1 MANILIRIA
10 TVQEFEDDNFYE
22 ILNRARLDL
31 ASVEKDTR
39 EIIDSVKSR
48 GDEALFNL
56 TEKFDG
62 AKLNI
67 GTIKATKIEITEA
80 HETIKPAEI
89 KAMNK
94 AAANIKKF
102 QQLQLGRIEFE
113 YEKQEVKLGLI
124 SRSIS
129 SVGVY
134 APGGKTCY
142 PSSVLMSAIPA
153 KVAGVERIILCSPP
167 SFKTRFNP
175 YILVAADIAEVDE
188 IYCVGG
194 AQAIAAMAYGTK
206 TIKPVEKIVGPGN
219 IYVNAAKQI
228 LSNEVAIDLPAG
240 PSEILIIADITAK
253 DEFVAA
259 DMLAQAEHDE
269 NATCILITDSKKIA
283 DEVRKIIDTITENMP
298 EESTVKIALKRR
310 GLIII
315 VNKIEEAIKL
325 SNRIAP
331 EHLTIM
337 TKNSSSLLKKIRNAG
352 AIFLGKYSPVAI
364 GDYSVGTNH
373 VLPTGGYAKT
383 YSGLSV
389 RDFLKTISYVNCSS
403 KGLKKLAETTRT
415 LADIEKLSFHSK
427 SIEVRGI

>member
-1 MANILIRIA
+1 VANILIRIA
-10 TVQEFEDDNFYE
+10 TLQEFEDDNFYE
-22 ILNRARLDL
+22 ILNRGRLDL
-31 ASVEKDTR
+31 VSVEKDTR

-48 GDEALFNL
+48 GDETLFDL

-67 GTIKATKIEITEA
+67 GTIKATKKEITEA
-80 HETIKPAEI
+80 YEIIKPAEI

-94 AAANIKKF
+94 AAANIKRF
-102 QQLQLGRIEFE
+102 QQLQLRRIDFE

-188 IYCVGG
+188 IYCIGG

-253 DEFVAA
+253 AEFVAA

-269 NATCILITDSKKIA
+269 NATCILITDSKKIS

-352 AIFLGKYSPVAI
+352 AIFLGRYSPVAI

-403 KGLKKLAETTRT
+403 KGLKKFAETTRT

-427 SIEVRGI
+427 SIEVRGV

>member
-1 MANILIRIA
+1 MANTLIRIA
-10 TVQEFEDDNFYE
+10 TVQEFEDDNFHE
-22 ILNRARLDL
+22 LLNRAKLDL
-31 ASVEKDTR
+31 VSVEKDTR
-39 EIIDSVKSR
+39 EIIDSVKLR
-48 GDEALFNL
+48 GNEALFEL

-62 AKLNI
+62 AKLNT
-67 GTIKATKIEITEA
+67 GTIKATKKKITEA
-80 HETIKPAEI
+80 YETIKPAEI

-102 QQLQLGRIEFE
+102 QQLQLERIEFE
-113 YEKQEVKLGLI
+113 YKKQEVKIGII

-167 SFKTRFNP
+167 SLKTRFNP

-194 AQAIAAMAYGTK
+194 AQAIAAMVYGTE

-253 DEFVAA
+253 AEFVAT

-283 DEVRKIIDTITENMP
+283 DEVREILDTITENMS
-298 EESTVKIALKRR
+298 EESTVKIALKKR
-310 GLIII
+310 GLIVV
-315 VNKIEEAIKL
+315 VNKIEESIKL

-337 TKNSSSLLKKIRNAG
+337 TKNSYSFLKKIRNAG
-352 AIFLGKYSPVAI
+352 AIFLGRYSPVAI

-389 RDFLKTISYVNCSS
+389 KDFLKTISYINCSS

-427 SIEVRGI
+427 SIEVRGV

>member
-1 MANILIRIA
+1 MAKILVRIA
-10 TVQEFEDDNFYE
+10 TIQEFENDNYFE
-22 ILNRARLDL
+22 LLNRARLDL

-39 EIIDSVKSR
+39 EIIDSVKLR
-48 GDEALFNL
+48 GDEALIEL
-56 TEKFDG
+56 TEKFDST
-62 AKLNI
+62 KLNI
-67 GTIKATKIEITEA
+67 DTIKATKKDITKA
-80 HETIKPAEI
+80 YETINPVEI
-89 KAMNK
+89 KALNK

-102 QQLQLGRIEFE
+102 QQLQLRRIDLE
-113 YEKQEVKLGLI
+113 YEKQDVKLGII

-129 SVGVY
+129 SIGVY

-153 KVAGVERIILCSPP
+153 KVAGVERMILCSPP
-167 SFKTRFNP
+167 SPETRFNS

-194 AQAIAAMAYGTK
+194 AQAIAAMAYGTD

-240 PSEILIIADITAK
+240 PSEILIIADNTAK
-253 DEFVAA
+253 AEFAAA
-259 DMLAQAEHDE
+259 DILAQAEHDE

-283 DEVRKIIDTITENMP
+283 DEVRKIIDTITENMS
-298 EESTVKIALKRR
+298 EESTIKIALRKR
-310 GLIII
+310 GLIVV
-315 VNKIEEAIKL
+315 VNKMEEAIKL

-337 TKNSSSLLKKIRNAG
+337 TKNSSSYMKKITNAG
-352 AIFLGKYSPVAI
+352 AIFLGRYSPVAI

-403 KGLKKLAETTRT
+403 KGLKKLAKTTKT

-427 SIEVRGI
+427 SIEVRGA

>member
-10 TVQEFEDDNFYE
+10 SVQKFEDDNFYE

-31 ASVEKDTR
+31 ASVEKETR

-48 GDEALFNL
+48 GDEALFDL
-56 TEKFDG
+56 TEKFDS

-67 GTIKATKIEITEA
+67 GTIKATKKGITEA
-80 HETIKPAEI
+80 YEIIKPAEI

-94 AAANIKKF
+94 AAANIKRF

-175 YILVAADIAEVDE
+175 HILVAADIAEVDE

-253 DEFVAA
+253 AEFVAA

-315 VNKIEEAIKL
+315 VSKMDEAINL

-337 TKNSSSLLKKIRNAG
+337 TKNNSSLLKKIRNAG

-389 RDFLKTISYVNCSS
+389 RDFLKTISYVKCSR
-403 KGLKKLAETTRT
+403 KGLKKLAETTII

-427 SIEVRGI
+427 SIDVRGI

>member
-1 MANILIRIA
+1 VANTLIRIA
-10 TVQEFEDDNFYE
+10 TVQEFEDDNFHE
-22 ILNRARLDL
+22 LLNRAKLDL
-31 ASVEKDTR
+31 VSVEKDTR
-39 EIIDSVKSR
+39 EIIDSVKLR
-48 GDEALFNL
+48 GNEALFEL

-62 AKLNI
+62 AKLNT
-67 GTIKATKIEITEA
+67 GTIKATKKKITEA
-80 HETIKPAEI
+80 YETIKPAEI

-102 QQLQLGRIEFE
+102 QQLQLERIEFE
-113 YEKQEVKLGLI
+113 YKKQEVKIGII

-167 SFKTRFNP
+167 SLKTRFNP

-194 AQAIAAMAYGTK
+194 AQAIAAMVYGTE

-253 DEFVAA
+253 AEFVAT

-283 DEVRKIIDTITENMP
+283 DEVREILDTITENMS
-298 EESTVKIALKRR
+298 EESTVKIALKKR
-310 GLIII
+310 GLIVV
-315 VNKIEEAIKL
+315 VNKIEESIKL

-337 TKNSSSLLKKIRNAG
+337 TKNSYSFLKKIRNAG
-352 AIFLGKYSPVAI
+352 AIFLGRYSPVAI

-389 RDFLKTISYVNCSS
+389 KDFLKTISYINCSS

-427 SIEVRGI
+427 SIEVRGV

>member
-1 MANILIRIA
+1 VANILIRIA
-10 TVQEFEDDNFYE
+10 SVQKFEDDNFYE

-31 ASVEKDTR
+31 ASVEKETR

-48 GDEALFNL
+48 GDEALFDL
-56 TEKFDG
+56 TEKFDS

-67 GTIKATKIEITEA
+67 GTIKATKKGITEA
-80 HETIKPAEI
+80 YEIIKPAEI

-94 AAANIKKF
+94 AAANIKRF

-175 YILVAADIAEVDE
+175 HILVAADIAEVDE

-253 DEFVAA
+253 AEFVAA

-315 VNKIEEAIKL
+315 VSKMDEAINL

-337 TKNSSSLLKKIRNAG
+337 TKNNSSLLKKIRNAG

-389 RDFLKTISYVNCSS
+389 RDFLKTISYVKCSR
-403 KGLKKLAETTRT
+403 KGLKKLAETTII

-427 SIEVRGI
+427 SIDVRGI

>member
-1 MANILIRIA
+1 MIRIA
-10 TVQEFEDDNFYE
+10 SVQKFEDDNFYE

-31 ASVEKDTR
+31 VSVEKETR

-48 GDEALFNL
+48 GDEALFDL
-56 TEKFDG
+56 TEKFDS

-67 GTIKATKIEITEA
+67 GTIKATKKGITEA
-80 HETIKPAEI
+80 YEIIKPAEI

-94 AAANIKKF
+94 AAANIKRF

-175 YILVAADIAEVDE
+175 HILVAADIAEVDE

-253 DEFVAA
+253 AEFVAA

-315 VNKIEEAIKL
+315 VSKMDEAINL

-337 TKNSSSLLKKIRNAG
+337 TKNNSSLLKKIRNAG

-389 RDFLKTISYVNCSS
+389 RDFLKTISYVKCSR
-403 KGLKKLAETTRT
+403 KGLKKLAETTII

-427 SIEVRGI
+427 SIDVRGI

>member
-10 TVQEFEDDNFYE
+10 SVQKFEDDNFYE

-31 ASVEKDTR
+31 ASVEKETR

-48 GDEALFNL
+48 GDEALFDL
-56 TEKFDG
+56 TEKFDS

-67 GTIKATKIEITEA
+67 GTIKATKKEITEA
-80 HETIKPAEI
+80 YEIIKPAEI

-94 AAANIKKF
+94 AAANIKRF

-124 SRSIS
+124 SRLIS

-167 SFKTRFNP
+167 SLKTRFNP
-175 YILVAADIAEVDE
+175 HILVAADIAEVDE

-253 DEFVAA
+253 AEFVAA

-315 VNKIEEAIKL
+315 VSKMDEAINL

-337 TKNSSSLLKKIRNAG
+337 TKNNSSLLKKIRNAG

-389 RDFLKTISYVNCSS
+389 RDFLKTICYVKCSR
-403 KGLKKLAETTRT
+403 KGLKKLAETTII

-427 SIEVRGI
+427 SIDVRGI

>member
-1 MANILIRIA
+1 MIRIA

-22 ILNRARLDL
+22 LLNRARLDL
-31 ASVEKDTR
+31 VSVEKDTR
-39 EIIDSVKSR
+39 EIIDSVKLR
-48 GDEALFNL
+48 GNEALFEL

-62 AKLNI
+62 VKLNN
-67 GTIKATKIEITEA
+67 GTIKATKKEITEA
-80 HETIKPAEI
+80 YETIKPAEI
-89 KAMNK
+89 KAMKK

-102 QQLQLGRIEFE
+102 QQLQLERIEFE
-113 YEKQEVKLGLI
+113 YKKQDIKLGVI

-153 KVAGVERIILCSPP
+153 KVACVERTILCSPP
-167 SFKTRFNP
+167 STKTRFNP

-188 IYCVGG
+188 IYCIGG
-194 AQAIAAMAYGTK
+194 AQAIAAMAYGTG
-206 TIKPVEKIVGPGN
+206 TIEPVEKIVGPGN
-219 IYVNAAKQI
+219 IYVNSAKQI

-253 DEFVAA
+253 AEFVAA

-283 DEVRKIIDTITENMP
+283 DEVRKILDTITENMP
-298 EESTVKIALKRR
+298 EESTVKIALKKR
-310 GLIII
+310 GLIVV
-315 VNKIEEAIKL
+315 VNKMEEAIKL

-331 EHLTIM
+331 EHLTLM
-337 TKNSSSLLKKIRNAG
+337 VKNSSALLKKIRNAG
-352 AIFLGKYSPVAI
+352 AIFLGRFSPVAI

-403 KGLKKLAETTRT
+403 KGLKKLAETTRI

-427 SIEVRGI
+427 SIEVRGV

>member
-1 MANILIRIA
+1 MIRIA

-67 GTIKATKIEITEA
+67 GTIKATKKEITEA
-80 HETIKPAEI
+80 YETIKPAEI

-102 QQLQLGRIEFE
+102 QQLQLRRIEFE
-113 YEKQEVKLGLI
+113 YKKQEVKLGII

-167 SFKTRFNP
+167 SLKTRFNP

-194 AQAIAAMAYGTK
+194 AQAIAAMAYGTE

-253 DEFVAA
+253 TEFVAT
-259 DMLAQAEHDE
+259 DLLAQAEHDE

-283 DEVRKIIDTITENMP
+283 DEVRKLIDTITENMS
-298 EESTVKIALKRR
+298 EECTVKIALKKR
-310 GLIII
+310 GLIVV

-325 SNRIAP
+325 SNQIAP
-331 EHLTIM
+331 EHLTI
-337 TKNSSSLLKKIRNAG
+337 
-352 AIFLGKYSPVAI
+352 
-364 GDYSVGTNH
+364 
-373 VLPTGGYAKT
+373 
-383 YSGLSV
+383 
-389 RDFLKTISYVNCSS
+389 
-403 KGLKKLAETTRT
+403 
-415 LADIEKLSFHSK
+415 
-427 SIEVRGI
+427 

>member
-1 MANILIRIA
+1 VANILIRIA
-10 TVQEFEDDNFYE
+10 TLQEFEDDNFYE
-22 ILNRARLDL
+22 ILNRGRLDL

-48 GDEALFNL
+48 GDEALFDL

-67 GTIKATKIEITEA
+67 GTIKATKKEITEA
-80 HETIKPAEI
+80 YKIIKPAEI

-94 AAANIKKF
+94 AAANIKRF
-102 QQLQLGRIEFE
+102 QQLQLRRIDFE

-153 KVAGVERIILCSPP
+153 NVAGVERIILCSPP

-188 IYCVGG
+188 IYCIGG

-219 IYVNAAKQI
+219 IYINAAKQI

-253 DEFVAA
+253 AEFVAA

-269 NATCILITDSKKIA
+269 NATCILITDSKKIS
-283 DEVRKIIDTITENMP
+283 DEVRKIIDKITENMP

-352 AIFLGKYSPVAI
+352 TIFLGRYSPVAI

-403 KGLKKLAETTRT
+403 EGLKKLAETTIT

-427 SIEVRGI
+427 SIEVRGV

>member
-1 MANILIRIA
+1 VANILIRIA
-10 TVQEFEDDNFYE
+10 SVQKFEDDNFYE

-31 ASVEKDTR
+31 VSVEKETR

-48 GDEALFNL
+48 GDEALFDL
-56 TEKFDG
+56 TEKFDS

-67 GTIKATKIEITEA
+67 GTIKATKKGITEA
-80 HETIKPAEI
+80 YEIIKPAEI

-94 AAANIKKF
+94 AAANIKRF

-175 YILVAADIAEVDE
+175 HILVAADIAEVDE

-253 DEFVAA
+253 AEFVAA

-315 VNKIEEAIKL
+315 VSKMDEAINL

-337 TKNSSSLLKKIRNAG
+337 TKNNSSLLKKIRNAG

-389 RDFLKTISYVNCSS
+389 RDFLKTISYVKCSR
-403 KGLKKLAETTRT
+403 KGLKKLAETTII

-427 SIEVRGI
+427 SIDVRGI

>member
-10 TVQEFEDDNFYE
+10 TVQEFENGNYFQL
-22 ILNRARLDL
+22 LNRARLDL

-39 EIIDSVKSR
+39 EIIESVKSNR
-48 GDEALFNL
+48 DEALLEL

-67 GTIKATKIEITEA
+67 ETIKATKKEITKA
-80 HETIKPAEI
+80 YETIKLEEI
-89 KAMNK
+89 KAISK

-102 QQLQLGRIEFE
+102 QQLQLARIGFE
-113 YEKQEVKLGLI
+113 YRKQDVKLGII
-124 SRSIS
+124 SRAIS

-167 SFKTRFNP
+167 SSKTRFNP
-175 YILVAADIAEVDE
+175 YILVASDIAGVDE
-188 IYCVGG
+188 IYGVGG
-194 AQAIAAMAYGTK
+194 AQAIAAMGYGTD

-228 LSNEVAIDLPAG
+228 MSNEVAIDLPAG
-240 PSEILIIADITAK
+240 PSEILIIADSTANA
-253 DEFVAA
+253 EFVAT
-259 DMLAQAEHDE
+259 DILAQAEHDE

-283 DEVRKIIDTITENMP
+283 DEVKKRIDTITENMP
-298 EESTVKIALKRR
+298 EESTIKIALKKR
-310 GLIII
+310 GVIVLI
-315 VNKIEEAIKL
+315 NKIEEAIKI
-325 SNRIAP
+325 SNYIAP

-337 TKNSSSLLKKIRNAG
+337 TKNSSSVMKKIRNAG
-352 AIFLGKYSPVAI
+352 AIFLGRYSPVAI

-403 KGLKKLAETTRT
+403 KGLKKLAKTTKT

-427 SIEVRGI
+427 SIEVRDT

>member
-1 MANILIRIA
+1 MANTLIRIA
-10 TVQEFEDDNFYE
+10 TVQEFEDDNFHE
-22 ILNRARLDL
+22 LLNRAKLDL
-31 ASVEKDTR
+31 VSVEKDTR
-39 EIIDSVKSR
+39 EIIDSVKLR
-48 GDEALFNL
+48 GNEALFEL

-62 AKLNI
+62 AKLNT
-67 GTIKATKIEITEA
+67 GTIKATKKKITEA
-80 HETIKPAEI
+80 YETIKPAEI

-102 QQLQLGRIEFE
+102 QQLQLERIEFE
-113 YEKQEVKLGLI
+113 YKKQEVKIGII

-167 SFKTRFNP
+167 SLKTRFNP

-194 AQAIAAMAYGTK
+194 AQAIAAMVYGTE

-219 IYVNAAKQI
+219 IYVNAAKHI

-253 DEFVAA
+253 AEFVAT

-283 DEVRKIIDTITENMP
+283 DEVREILDTITENMS
-298 EESTVKIALKRR
+298 EESTVKIALKKR
-310 GLIII
+310 GLIVV
-315 VNKIEEAIKL
+315 VNKIEESIKL

-337 TKNSSSLLKKIRNAG
+337 TKNSYSFLKKIRNAG
-352 AIFLGKYSPVAI
+352 AIFLGRYSPVAI

-389 RDFLKTISYVNCSS
+389 KDFLKTISYINCSS

-427 SIEVRGI
+427 SIEVRGV

>member
-10 TVQEFEDDNFYE
+10 TLQEFEDDNLHE
-22 ILNRARLDL
+22 LLNRARLDL

-48 GDEALFNL
+48 GDEALFEL

-67 GTIKATKIEITEA
+67 GTIKATKKEITEA
-80 HETIKPAEI
+80 YEIIKPAEI

-113 YEKQEVKLGLI
+113 YKKQEVKLGII

-142 PSSVLMSAIPA
+142 PSSVLMSVIPA

-167 SFKTRFNP
+167 SLKTRLNP

-253 DEFVAA
+253 AEFVAA

-283 DEVRKIIDTITENMP
+283 DEVRKIIDKITENMS
-298 EESTVKIALKRR
+298 EESTVKIALKKR
-310 GLIII
+310 GLIVA
-315 VNKIEEAIKL
+315 VNKVEEAIKL

-337 TKNSSSLLKKIRNAG
+337 AKNSSSILKKIRNAG
-352 AIFLGKYSPVAI
+352 AIFLGRYSPVAI

-403 KGLKKLAETTRT
+403 KGLKKLAETTKT

-427 SIEVRGI
+427 SIEVRGV

>member
-1 MANILIRIA
+1 VANTLIRIA
-10 TVQEFEDDNFYE
+10 TVQEFEDDNFHE
-22 ILNRARLDL
+22 LLNRAKLDL
-31 ASVEKDTR
+31 VSVEKDTR
-39 EIIDSVKSR
+39 EIIDSVKLR
-48 GDEALFNL
+48 GNEALFEL

-62 AKLNI
+62 AKLNT
-67 GTIKATKIEITEA
+67 GTIKATKKKITEA
-80 HETIKPAEI
+80 YETIKPAEI

-102 QQLQLGRIEFE
+102 QQLQLERIEFE
-113 YEKQEVKLGLI
+113 YKKQEVKIGII

-167 SFKTRFNP
+167 SLKTRFNP

-194 AQAIAAMAYGTK
+194 AQAIAAMVYGTE

-219 IYVNAAKQI
+219 IYVNAAKHI

-253 DEFVAA
+253 AEFVAT

-283 DEVRKIIDTITENMP
+283 DEVREILDTITENMS
-298 EESTVKIALKRR
+298 EESTVKIALKKR
-310 GLIII
+310 GLIVV
-315 VNKIEEAIKL
+315 VNKIEESIKL

-337 TKNSSSLLKKIRNAG
+337 TKNSYSFLKKIRNAG
-352 AIFLGKYSPVAI
+352 AIFLGRYSPVAI

-389 RDFLKTISYVNCSS
+389 KDFLKTISYINCSS

-427 SIEVRGI
+427 SIEVRGV

>member
-1 MANILIRIA
+1 MIRIA

-22 ILNRARLDL
+22 LLNRARLDL
-31 ASVEKDTR
+31 VSVEKDTR
-39 EIIDSVKSR
+39 EIIDSVKLR
-48 GDEALFNL
+48 GNEALFEL

-62 AKLNI
+62 AKLNT
-67 GTIKATKIEITEA
+67 GTIKATKKEITEA
-80 HETIKPAEI
+80 YETLKPAEI

-94 AAANIKKF
+94 AVANIKKF
-102 QQLQLGRIEFE
+102 QQLQLERIEFE
-113 YEKQEVKLGLI
+113 YKKQEVKIGII

-167 SFKTRFNP
+167 SLKTRFNP

-194 AQAIAAMAYGTK
+194 AQAIAAMAYGTE

-253 DEFVAA
+253 AEFVAT

-283 DEVRKIIDTITENMP
+283 DEVGEILDTITENMS
-298 EESTVKIALKRR
+298 EESIVKIALKKR
-310 GLIII
+310 GLIVV

-337 TKNSSSLLKKIRNAG
+337 TKNSYSFLKKIRNAG
-352 AIFLGKYSPVAI
+352 AIFLGRHSPVAI

-403 KGLKKLAETTRT
+403 KGLKKLAETTKT

-427 SIEVRGI
+427 SIEVRGV